1 LELIEK
7 KYLIVHFNREVNM
20 PFVSKKQQA
29 FLEINKPAIAKK
41 FEEHTS
47 KEQYKKLPQKVKPKA
62 KKK

>member
-20 PFVSKKQQA
+20 PFRSKSQVRA
-29 FLEINKPAIAKK
+29 LFAKAPEVAK
-41 FEEHTS
+41 EFAAHTS
-47 KEQYKKLPQKVKPKA
+47 KEQFKKLPEKVKSKA